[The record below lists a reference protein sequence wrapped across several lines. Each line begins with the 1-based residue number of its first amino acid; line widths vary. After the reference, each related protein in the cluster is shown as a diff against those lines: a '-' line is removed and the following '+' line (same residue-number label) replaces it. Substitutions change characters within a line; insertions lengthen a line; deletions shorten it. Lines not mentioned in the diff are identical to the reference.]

1 MHNDEDNASNGAC
14 GQYGAP
20 PEAVLIR
27 RSRERCDPALSRRQA
42 TARAGISASQWSDIE
57 RGHKQAGSGITVP
70 VQATAEALAV
80 MASIVGVSAVELAAA
95 DRQDAAR
102 QLDELNRD
110 QNLRRRIASVPGL
123 GFIGDLR
130 LTSTDGQELLSLT
143 ATGLDEITDSSLPAK
158 AQQELTA
165 LFVDNLIHDAARRLS
180 ELRLMLRIAE
190 DEVRRR

>member
-1 MHNDEDNASNGAC
+1 M
-14 GQYGAP
+14 
-20 PEAVLIR
+20 
-27 RSRERCDPALSRRQA
+27 
-42 TARAGISASQWSDIE
+42 
-57 RGHKQAGSGITVP
+57 P
-70 VQATAEALAV
+70 VHATAETLAV
-80 MASIVGVSAVELAAA
+80 MASIVGVSAAELAAA

-130 LTSTDGQELLSLT
+130 LTSTDGTELLSLT
-143 ATGLDEITDSSLPAK
+143 ASGLDEISASSLPAK
-158 AQQELTA
+158 AQQELTT

-190 DEVRRR
+190 DELRRH